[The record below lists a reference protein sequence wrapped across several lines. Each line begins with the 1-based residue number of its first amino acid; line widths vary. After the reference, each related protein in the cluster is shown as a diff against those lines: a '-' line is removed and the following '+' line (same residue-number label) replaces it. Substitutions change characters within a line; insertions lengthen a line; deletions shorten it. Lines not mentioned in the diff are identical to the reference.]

1 MNKYQ
6 LVNEKWIVTKTAQT
20 YDTPGFMEEV
30 GTYGTAGAVGGAGI
44 GALVGGIGAVPGAVG
59 GGIVGGIGGV
69 ISWLAG
75 DGTAIKELSLKTA
88 TQYMTYVYGP
98 APFGGFGKFIEGL
111 ESSKEVLSY
120 LDADYSKNVDA
131 IKEDFDE
138 YKLVCLENINASIQ
152 NSNVNSDKLDKK
164 QKKFDEINLI
174 LEKITNPIEIQ
185 ARDKKLNQDQTPSA
199 GISRS
204 SARSFQAEKHLA
216 GASYRKLP

>member
-6 LVNEKWIVTKTAQT
+6 LVNEKWVVTKTAQT

-120 LDADYSKNVDA
+120 LDADYSKNIDA

-138 YKLVCLENINASIQ
+138 VRQKNIDTLSAMQKASTISGKTFKGIRGMGADSQ
-152 NSNVNSDKLDKK
+152 TGSPGQGPTGGRRGKSQLTLD
-164 QKKFDEINLI
+164 
-174 LEKITNPIEIQ
+174 
-185 ARDKKLNQDQTPSA
+185 
-199 GISRS
+199 
-204 SARSFQAEKHLA
+204 
-216 GASYRKLP
+216 

>member
-6 LVNEKWIVTKTAQT
+6 LVNGKWIVTKTAQT
-20 YDTPGFMEEV
+20 YDTPGLMENV
-30 GTYGTAGAVGGAGI
+30 GAYGTAGAVGGAGI

-138 YKLVCLENINASIQ
+138 VRQKNIDTLSAMQKASTISGKTFKGIRGMGADSQ
-152 NSNVNSDKLDKK
+152 TGSPGQGPTGGRRGKSQLTLD
-164 QKKFDEINLI
+164 
-174 LEKITNPIEIQ
+174 
-185 ARDKKLNQDQTPSA
+185 
-199 GISRS
+199 
-204 SARSFQAEKHLA
+204 
-216 GASYRKLP
+216 

>member
-6 LVNEKWIVTKTAQT
+6 LVNGKWIVTKTAQT
-20 YDTPGFMEEV
+20 YDTPGFWENV
-30 GTYGTAGAVGGAGI
+30 GAFGATGAAAGAAG

-98 APFGGFGKFIEGL
+98 APFGGFGKFIEDL
-111 ESSKEVLSY
+111 EKSKEVLSY

-138 YKLVCLENINASIQ
+138 VRQKNIDTLSAMQKASTISGKTFKGIRGMGADSQ
-152 NSNVNSDKLDKK
+152 TGSPGQGPTGGRRGKAQLTLD
-164 QKKFDEINLI
+164 
-174 LEKITNPIEIQ
+174 
-185 ARDKKLNQDQTPSA
+185 
-199 GISRS
+199 
-204 SARSFQAEKHLA
+204 
-216 GASYRKLP
+216 

>member
-6 LVNEKWIVTKTAQT
+6 LVNEKWVVTKTAQT

-111 ESSKEVLSY
+111 ESSKEIISY
-120 LDADYSKNVDA
+120 LDADYSKNIDA

-138 YKLVCLENINASIQ
+138 VRQKNIDTLSAMQKASTISGKTFKGIRGMGADSQ
-152 NSNVNSDKLDKK
+152 TGSPGQGPTGGRRGKSQLTLD
-164 QKKFDEINLI
+164 
-174 LEKITNPIEIQ
+174 
-185 ARDKKLNQDQTPSA
+185 
-199 GISRS
+199 
-204 SARSFQAEKHLA
+204 
-216 GASYRKLP
+216 

>member
-6 LVNEKWIVTKTAQT
+6 LVNEKWVVTKTAQT

-138 YKLVCLENINASIQ
+138 VRQKNIDTLSAMQKASTISGKTFKGIRGMGADSQ
-152 NSNVNSDKLDKK
+152 TGSPGQGPTGGRRGKSQLTLD
-164 QKKFDEINLI
+164 
-174 LEKITNPIEIQ
+174 
-185 ARDKKLNQDQTPSA
+185 
-199 GISRS
+199 
-204 SARSFQAEKHLA
+204 
-216 GASYRKLP
+216 

>member
-6 LVNEKWIVTKTAQT
+6 LVNGKWIVTKTAQT

-138 YKLVCLENINASIQ
+138 VRQKNIDTLSAMQKASTISGKTFKGIRGMGADSQ
-152 NSNVNSDKLDKK
+152 TGSPGQGPTGGRRGKSQLTLD
-164 QKKFDEINLI
+164 
-174 LEKITNPIEIQ
+174 
-185 ARDKKLNQDQTPSA
+185 
-199 GISRS
+199 
-204 SARSFQAEKHLA
+204 
-216 GASYRKLP
+216 

>member
-6 LVNEKWIVTKTAQT
+6 LVNEKWVVTKTAQT

-120 LDADYSKNVDA
+120 LDADYSKNIDA

-138 YKLVCLENINASIQ
+138 VRKMNIDTLSAMQKASTLNGKPFKGIQ
-152 NSNVNSDKLDKK
+152 GMGAGSPGEKPAGGRRGPTALTLD
-164 QKKFDEINLI
+164 
-174 LEKITNPIEIQ
+174 
-185 ARDKKLNQDQTPSA
+185 
-199 GISRS
+199 
-204 SARSFQAEKHLA
+204 
-216 GASYRKLP
+216 

>member
-6 LVNEKWIVTKTAQT
+6 LVNEKWVVTKTAQT

-30 GTYGTAGAVGGAGI
+30 GTYGGIGVAAGAAG
-44 GALVGGIGAVPGAVG
+44 GALVGGVGAVPGA
-59 GGIVGGIGGV
+59 IAGGIGGV
-69 ISWLAG
+69 LQGTYNWLMG

-138 YKLVCLENINASIQ
+138 VRQKNIDTLSAMQKASTISGKTFKGIRGMGADSQ
-152 NSNVNSDKLDKK
+152 TGSPGQGPTGGRRGKSQLTLD
-164 QKKFDEINLI
+164 
-174 LEKITNPIEIQ
+174 
-185 ARDKKLNQDQTPSA
+185 
-199 GISRS
+199 
-204 SARSFQAEKHLA
+204 
-216 GASYRKLP
+216 

>member
-1 MNKYQ
+1 
-6 LVNEKWIVTKTAQT
+6 
-20 YDTPGFMEEV
+20 MEEV

-138 YKLVCLENINASIQ
+138 VRQKNIDTLSAMQKASTISGKTFKGIRGMGADSQ
-152 NSNVNSDKLDKK
+152 TGSPGQGPTGGRRGKSQLTLD
-164 QKKFDEINLI
+164 
-174 LEKITNPIEIQ
+174 
-185 ARDKKLNQDQTPSA
+185 
-199 GISRS
+199 
-204 SARSFQAEKHLA
+204 
-216 GASYRKLP
+216 

>member
-6 LVNEKWIVTKTAQT
+6 LVNEKWVVTKTAQT

-120 LDADYSKNVDA
+120 LDADYSKNIDA

-138 YKLVCLENINASIQ
+138 VRQKNIDTLSAMQKASTISGKTFKGIRGMGADSQ
-152 NSNVNSDKLDKK
+152 TGSPGQLPTGGRRGKSQLTLD
-164 QKKFDEINLI
+164 
-174 LEKITNPIEIQ
+174 
-185 ARDKKLNQDQTPSA
+185 
-199 GISRS
+199 
-204 SARSFQAEKHLA
+204 
-216 GASYRKLP
+216 